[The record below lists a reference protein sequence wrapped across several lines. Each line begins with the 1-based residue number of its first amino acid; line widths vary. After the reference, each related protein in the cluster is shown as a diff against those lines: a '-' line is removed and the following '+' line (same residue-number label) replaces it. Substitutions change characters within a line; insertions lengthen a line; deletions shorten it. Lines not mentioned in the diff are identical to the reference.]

1 MSISGDASD
10 VKFNI
15 MDSAAKANNTPVQAV
30 MNSAGKTASKIIES
44 GGDLLTAPVVW
55 LKDMQQNWVM
65 YMVVLSKLRIVS
77 YDKRRSLKGNV
88 YYVRFASDADIAFA
102 DRICKRL
109 QNVTMKPFQS
119 RSTTV
124 TSNPVIKST
133 TAISKSNSLRSDN
146 KTSKESSIQVLDT
159 TDTITSLTSNVP
171 ISNV

>member
-65 YMVVLSKLRIVS
+65 YMVVLVIILGS
-77 YDKRRSLKGNV
+77 
-88 YYVRFASDADIAFA
+88 IAFLYCA
-102 DRICKRL
+102 FLFCCNRKKKNSTD
-109 QNVTMKPFQS
+109 QNQLIELAKIIGNKIGTTQSPLTIMTPTPF
-119 RSTTV
+119 
-124 TSNPVIKST
+124 
-133 TAISKSNSLRSDN
+133 SL
-146 KTSKESSIQVLDT
+146 
-159 TDTITSLTSNVP
+159 P
-171 ISNV
+171 